1 MLVMLVIDTTLV
13 PLLPV
18 VAAILAVRVRSRG
31 RTVVMVL
38 ELAVGAA
45 VDVVVVAAGWR
56 CWRRGRRRR
65 GRWVALGARGA
76 GDDFF
81 HLLTKLG
88 LDFAHEREDCLE
100 DLLLRQLPCQVR
112 LMHVVGVDHHV
123 LRVEGARL
131 AQENVLE
138 LLETSGGERNK
149 ETGDQL

>member
-1 MLVMLVIDTTLV
+1 MLLLVMVVVVPIVVVV
-13 PLLPV
+13 PLPAV
-18 VAAILAVRVRSRG
+18 TAVLAVRVRSRG
-31 RTVVMVL
+31 RVVVL
-38 ELAVGAA
+38 EGAAVGAA
-45 VDVVVVAAGWR
+45 VRRWR